1 MGCSKQKIMKNNR
14 LQKRRFASFSKTPL
28 NPVEIQYSCGFSAY
42 HLSKN
47 RAYVLNVTS
56 GTLPL
61 PRRFARY
68 ARSSTCGERSRHSLG
83 LQGFDI
89 WFGGVGAD
97 RRRRAKEHQ
106 TPVQRKTAENPR
118 PMRAGR
124 KGGKARRAL
133 KKIIPALTGFER
145 KP

>member
-1 MGCSKQKIMKNNR
+1 MENLGCSKQKIMKNNR
-14 LQKRRFASFSKTPL
+14 LQKSRFASFSKTPL

-56 GTLPL
+56 GSLPL

-106 TPVQRKTAENPR
+106 TPVQ
-118 PMRAGR
+118 
-124 KGGKARRAL
+124 AL
-133 KKIIPALTGFER
+133 LSDIGYLCIAQLRIVLRCTFSIAAIAF
-145 KP
+145 